1 MKAIS
6 NNEFHLGK
14 STNDNGYGM
23 FRNMLA
29 YKLKERGNYFI
40 RVGKFFPSTQLCS
53 NCGRKHKLT
62 LSERTYKCECGLI
75 IDRDINAAINILHEG
90 MRILQET

>member
-1 MKAIS
+1 
-6 NNEFHLGK
+6 
-14 STNDNGYGM
+14 M
-23 FRNMLA
+23 FREMLS
-29 YKLKERGNYFI
+29 YKLKERGKYFI
-40 RVGKFFPSTQLCS
+40 RVGKFFPSTQLCI

-90 MRILQET
+90 IRILQET